1 VSLELRGVTKRFGDV
16 VAVRELT
23 LDVPAGEF
31 LTLLGPSG
39 CGKTTALR
47 LIAGFESPDRGAIVF
62 DGRDV
67 TSRSPQR
74 RGFGMVFQNYAL
86 FPHLD
91 VAENVSF
98 GLRARGEPASEIP
111 ERVRAALRRV
121 NLEGYGARAVQALSG
136 GQQQRVALARAL
148 AIEPSLLLLDEP
160 LSNLD
165 AALREQTR
173 REIRDLVKSLGITA
187 VFVTHDQEEAF
198 ALSDRI
204 AVLEAGR
211 MRQIGPPEE
220 LYRRPADPFVATFVG
235 RANLVPAT
243 LSGGGP
249 RRVDFGGETWWDA
262 DADAGIPAGPVLAL
276 LRPEDL
282 EVVEAGQGL
291 AGVVRDRRFAGATT
305 SFIIRTDSTEGG
317 PRDLEVIAEDR
328 AAVGDTVTVR
338 PRAGGTIRV
347 FPLSGAGDR

>member
-1 VSLELRGVTKRFGDV
+1 VSLELRDVTKRFDDV
-16 VAVRELT
+16 VAVRELA
-23 LDVPAGEF
+23 LEVPAGEF

-47 LIAGFESPDRGAIVF
+47 LIAGFERPDAGSIVF

-67 TSRSPQR
+67 TRDSPQR
-74 RGFGMVFQNYAL
+74 RGFGMVFQSYAL

-91 VAENVSF
+91 VAANVSY
-98 GLRARGEPASEIP
+98 GLRARGEPAAEIP
-111 ERVRAALRRV
+111 GRVAASLRRV
-121 NLEGYGARAVQALSG
+121 NLEGYGERAVQALSG
-136 GQQQRVALARAL
+136 GQQQRVALARSL
-148 AIEPSLLLLDEP
+148 AVEPPLLLLDEP

-173 REIRDLVKSLGITA
+173 RELRDLVKALGITA

-211 MRQIGPPEE
+211 LRQIGPPEV

-235 RANLVPAT
+235 RANLLPAT
-243 LSGGGP
+243 LSDGSP
-249 RRVDFGGETWWDA
+249 RRVDFGGGASWTA
-262 DADAGIPAGPVLAL
+262 DADDDTPAGPVLAL

-282 EVVEAGQGL
+282 EMAGTGGGL
-291 AGVVRDRRFAGATT
+291 PGVVRDRRFAGATT
-305 SFIIRTDSTEGG
+305 SFVLRVEPPGG
-317 PRDLEVIAEDR
+317 PLDLEVIAEDR
-328 AAVGDTVTVR
+328 AGVGDTVTVR
-338 PRAGGTIRV
+338 PRGGRTIRV
-347 FPLSGAGDR
+347 FPRPADGSR

>member
-1 VSLELRGVTKRFGDV
+1 MSLELREVTKRFDDV
-16 VAVRELT
+16 VAVRELA
-23 LDVPAGEF
+23 LEVPAGEF

-47 LIAGFESPDRGAIVF
+47 LIAGFESPDAGSVVF

-67 TSRSPQR
+67 TRDSPQR

-91 VAENVSF
+91 VGENVSY
-98 GLRARGEPASEIP
+98 GLRARRASAAEIAD
-111 ERVRAALRRV
+111 RVAASLRRV

-148 AIEPSLLLLDEP
+148 AIEPPLLLLDEP

-173 REIRDLVKSLGITA
+173 RELRDLVKGLGITA

-204 AVLEAGR
+204 AVLETGR
-211 MRQIGPPEE
+211 LRQIGPPEE

-243 LSGGGP
+243 LSESRP
-249 RRVDFGGETWWDA
+249 RRVDFGGEGSWAA
-262 DADAGIPAGPVLAL
+262 DADDDTPSGPVLAL

-282 EVVEAGQGL
+282 ELTGAGAGL
-291 AGVVRDRRFAGATT
+291 PGVVRDRRFAGATT
-305 SFIIRTDSTEGG
+305 SFVLRMGGSDG

-328 AAVGDTVTVR
+328 ARVGDAVTVR
-338 PRAGGTIRV
+338 PREGGTIRV
-347 FPLSGAGDR
+347 FPMPAGAGR